1 MTLTQCVGLQVI
13 LCSGCMLFRVV
24 SKNDLKRC
32 FCILEKLKIF
42 FLLSDFLERVD
53 LQRL

>member
-1 MTLTQCVGLQVI
+1 MTLTQCVGLQVY
-13 LCSGCMLFRVV
+13 RVRDV
-24 SKNDLKRC
+24 CFFAYLAKNDFKRY
-32 FCILEKLKIF
+32 FKKLKIF